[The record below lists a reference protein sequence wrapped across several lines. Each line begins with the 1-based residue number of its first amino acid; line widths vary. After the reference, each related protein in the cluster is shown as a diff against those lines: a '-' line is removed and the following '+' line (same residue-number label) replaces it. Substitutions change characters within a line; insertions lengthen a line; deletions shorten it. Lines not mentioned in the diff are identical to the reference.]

1 MIKNPVSVYI
11 NWAAYDEL
19 SDNVELTEAIAMEQL
34 NHLLRLRQRG
44 VRFDYY
50 VMDAFW
56 YAQAG
61 GYRAWRQPHWPNGP
75 EAWLKKCLENGV
87 KPGLW
92 LASNALWCQL
102 EPTPAWRDSVSASG
116 NACCLFQGGFLNDF
130 LAMMHEWYERG
141 IRLFKFDFADFT
153 AATPELERTMLPSEI
168 RTANIAAFSAGLK
181 SFRQT
186 HPEVVLI
193 AYNGFEEVVT
203 QSNTSVPVR
212 KAIDTHWLELFD
224 SLYCGD
230 PRPADVPAMRF
241 WRAKDVYSDHQVRVY
256 EASGLPLSRIDNTA
270 FMIANTGTC
279 YFRKTE
285 AWKGMLILSLA
296 RGGWVNTYYGNL
308 DLLDD
313 AQTAWFAQAQ
323 GLFMPLQAAG
333 QISTFGGLPGR
344 GEAYGFLARQP
355 AGLLATVVNPA
366 QCVATLALPAMDLQG
381 QRLLFR
387 DAGFEPVLT
396 TETITLG
403 PEQMAVVGLGCYAD
417 PAHDL
422 GVQDDVIIPRQIE
435 SLAAEFKADGINAI
449 GATIVPP
456 ASGSIRFGIQLKA
469 KDGQALRLSG
479 GAPPK
484 GRPMDQLIQLS
495 ATQDG
500 KPVTVRIE
508 YDKQIWSGLSWAMGE
523 IDVAELRA
531 GVPLT
536 LRGCA
541 ESPAITGQL
550 HRVQYL
556 TSSTPRH
563 GIGGG

>member
-19 SDNVELTEAIAMEQL
+19 SDNVELTEAIAMAQL
-34 NHLLRLRQRG
+34 DQLLRLRKLG

-56 YAQAG
+56 YARGG

-75 EAWLKKCLENGV
+75 EAWLKKCLENDV

-141 IRLFKFDFADFT
+141 IRLFKFDFADFA
-153 AATPELERTMLPSEI
+153 AATPEAERTMLPSEI
-168 RTANIAAFSAGLK
+168 RAANIAAFSAGLK

-212 KAIDTHWLELFD
+212 KAIDTHWLEVFD

-270 FMIANTGTC
+270 FMVANTGTC
-279 YFRKTE
+279 YFRKTA
-285 AWKGMLILSLA
+285 AWQGMLLLSLA

-308 DLLDD
+308 DLLDA
-313 AQTAWFAQAQ
+313 AQAAWFAKAQ

-333 QISTFGGLPGR
+333 HISTFGGLPGR
-344 GEAYGFLARQP
+344 SEAYGFLARQP
-355 AGLLATVVNPA
+355 AGALVTVVNPSQA
-366 QCVATLALPAMDLQG
+366 VATLALPALGHLG
-381 QRLLFR
+381 QRLLFC
-387 DAGFEPVLT
+387 DAGFEPALT
-396 TETITLG
+396 ATAITLG
-403 PEQMAVVGLGCYAD
+403 PEQMAVVGLGCYAE
-417 PAHDL
+417 ATHDL
-422 GVQDDVIIPRQIE
+422 GVQADVIIPRRIAP
-435 SLAAEFKADGINAI
+435 LAAEFTADGPHAI
-449 GATIVPP
+449 TTTIAPPTGGA
-456 ASGSIRFGIQLKA
+456 IRFGIRLKA
-469 KDGQALRLSG
+469 KNGQALRISG

-484 GRPMDQLIQLS
+484 GRPMAQLIQLS

-500 KPVTVRIE
+500 KPVAVRIE
-508 YDKQIWSGLSWAMGE
+508 YDKQVWSGLSWAMGE
-523 IDVAELRA
+523 IDAASLRP
-531 GVPLT
+531 GRPLT
-536 LRGCA
+536 LRGSA
-541 ESPAITGQL
+541 EGVENSAIVGQL
-550 HRVQYL
+550 YQVQY
-556 TSSTPRH
+556 
-563 GIGGG
+563 

>member
-1 MIKNPVSVYI
+1 MIKNPISVYI

-19 SDNVELTEAIAMEQL
+19 SDNVELTEVIAMEQL
-34 NHLLRLRQRG
+34 DHLLRLRKLG

-56 YAQAG
+56 YARAS

-75 EAWLKKCLENGV
+75 EAWLKKCLENDV

-102 EPTPAWRDSVSASG
+102 EPTAAWRDSVSASG
-116 NACCLFQGGFLNDF
+116 NSCCLFQGGFLNDF

-141 IRLFKFDFADFT
+141 VRLFKFDFADFA
-153 AATPELERTMLPSEI
+153 AATPELERTLLPSEI

-181 SFRQT
+181 SFRQA

-203 QSNTSVPVR
+203 QSNTSVPMR
-212 KAIDTHWLELFD
+212 KAIDTHWLEVFD

-230 PRPADVPAMRF
+230 PRPADVPVMRF

-256 EASGLPLSRIDNTA
+256 EASGFPLSRIDNSA

-308 DLLDD
+308 DLLDEIQ
-313 AQTAWFAQAQ
+313 AAWFAKAQ
-323 GLFMPLQAAG
+323 GLFMTLQQSG
-333 QISTFGGLPGR
+333 RSSTFGGLPGR
-344 GEAYGFLARQP
+344 GEAYGFLAQQP
-355 AGLLATVVNPA
+355 AGALVTVVNPS
-366 QCVATLALPAMDLQG
+366 QCVATLALPALGHPG
-381 QRLLFR
+381 QRVLFR
-387 DAGFEPVLT
+387 DAGFEPRLT
-396 TETITLG
+396 AETIKLG
-403 PEQMAVVGLGCYAD
+403 PEQMAVVGLGCYANER
-417 PAHDL
+417 HDL
-422 GVQDDVIIPRQIE
+422 GVQDDVVIPRHIE
-435 SLAAEFKADGINAI
+435 PLAAEFKADGAHAI
-449 GATIVPP
+449 VATIEPT

-469 KDGQALRLSG
+469 KNGQAHRLSG
-479 GAPPK
+479 GSPPNGK
-484 GRPMDQLIQLS
+484 PLNELIRLG

-500 KPVTVRIE
+500 KPVAVRIE

-531 GVPLT
+531 GIPLT

-541 ESPAITGQL
+541 ESPAITGHL
-550 HRVQYL
+550 YRVQY
-556 TSSTPRH
+556 
-563 GIGGG
+563 